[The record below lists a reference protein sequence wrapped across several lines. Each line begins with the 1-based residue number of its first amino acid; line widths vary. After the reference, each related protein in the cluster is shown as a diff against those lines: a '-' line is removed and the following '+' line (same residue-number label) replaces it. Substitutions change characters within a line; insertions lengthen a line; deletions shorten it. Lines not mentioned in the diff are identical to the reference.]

1 MQIYPTSARPSEIQ
15 RWPEPGPFRGG
26 AVRFTRLLALLLCS
40 LAPLAWGQVDLP
52 DAGLPD
58 ASVGGTGSE
67 RASEEEEDSINNPCL
82 SDLDCDRGLQCL
94 NNRCTWRAWREAT
107 QEGCSAA
114 PGAMV
119 LLCAALLG
127 RYFLVNLTK

>member
-15 RWPEPGPFRGG
+15 RWPTRAPLRLSPL
-26 AVRFTRLLALLLCS
+26 RFTRLLALLLCS

-58 ASVGGTGSE
+58 ASVGGTGAE
-67 RASEEEEDSINNPCL
+67 RASEEEEDATNNPCL
-82 SDLDCDRGLQCL
+82 SDNDCDNGLQCK
-94 NNRCTWRAWREAT
+94 NSKCTWRPWREAT

-114 PGAMV
+114 PGLM
-119 LLCAALLG
+119 LFLGAALLG
-127 RYFLVNLTK
+127 RYFLVNFTK